1 LTIGLRQETQDYKPM
16 QKEKIIVKLHALD
29 WTMGE
34 VAFFYFTLSDIGRL
48 KVEWGDGHTSHYH
61 GKEIRAEH
69 SYHSSAKKTG
79 EPFKVIIE
87 CEDCT
92 FKYFHTGCF
101 DMAID
106 NVDFRESPS
115 LETLESHGAHA
126 DLSPLK
132 ELKHFWY
139 HESSGTTLDLNSNT
153 QLETLDCSCGEMQSL
168 LLSKC
173 DNLKTLECW
182 CCHNLRRI
190 TLSNASQLSK
200 IVISPDHCVEPKCW
214 EHIQKTIQK
223 NNGTIEFI

>member
-1 LTIGLRQETQDYKPM
+1 M

-87 CEDCT
+87 CKDCT

-115 LETLESHGAHA
+115 LETLESHRAQT
-126 DLSPLK
+126 PLVPRIVR
-132 ELKHFWY
+132 
-139 HESSGTTLDLNSNT
+139 
-153 QLETLDCSCGEMQSL
+153 
-168 LLSKC
+168 
-173 DNLKTLECW
+173 DNIGFEQQHSARNAGLQ
-182 CCHNLRRI
+182 LRR
-190 TLSNASQLSK
+190 NAKPSDLQVRQPQDTRMLVLPQSA
-200 IVISPDHCVEPKCW
+200 
-214 EHIQKTIQK
+214 
-223 NNGTIEFI
+223 